1 MKCKECRKIIPD
13 GFTDCPWCGA
23 APPVSSA
30 APTLQKVSSKHLDYI
45 EPDRLGGL
53 ALLLSLS
60 FLFGC
65 SFLAITRDKAANP
78 FANPAYFR
86 GRWFGTFFWAIV
98 ILLVYSLLR
107 NKNIRASVKFLLIC
121 AAGFLLGLL
130 TLGKPSHQLTSSPNT
145 TMLRPFA
152 DDLKNENSSNK
163 WNAPG
168 RALLKD
174 LVSFNQ
180 QYVSEVA
187 KLDLTAKPLYTPES
201 FRDAATARQ
210 MIDQLHA
217 RLAVAEKYANLDPV
231 LAKMNEHVA
240 AVNASESEKQEFLE
254 GFESTV
260 PKTRATFKDLK
271 GKERAWLQASIDLYQ
286 FVLTKTGTYT
296 LQDGN
301 LVFKRSTD
309 SDMLN
314 QKLAH

>member
-1 MKCKECRKIIPD
+1 MV
-13 GFTDCPWCGA
+13 WN
-23 APPVSSA
+23 
-30 APTLQKVSSKHLDYI
+30 L
-45 EPDRLGGL
+45 
-53 ALLLSLS
+53 
-60 FLFGC
+60 
-65 SFLAITRDKAANP
+65 
-78 FANPAYFR
+78 
-86 GRWFGTFFWAIV
+86 FWAIV

-231 LAKMNEHVA
+231 LAK
-240 AVNASESEKQEFLE
+240 
-254 GFESTV
+254 
-260 PKTRATFKDLK
+260 
-271 GKERAWLQASIDLYQ
+271 
-286 FVLTKTGTYT
+286 
-296 LQDGN
+296 
-301 LVFKRSTD
+301 
-309 SDMLN
+309 
-314 QKLAH
+314 